1 MKIELKNLREQDLLA
16 LVEICNNIDRKY
28 MRNRMPYPYT
38 DNDAKACWENLQKKG
53 EGTILYKLIW
63 VDDIPIGSI
72 SVEKQTDVYYQMGE
86 LGYCLRREYAGKGI
100 MTKAVELMCPMAFNQ
115 LALRRIMA
123 RIYAPNIASRKVS
136 EKNNFKLEGT
146 LAEAVVKGDNVYDL
160 CIYGLLRK

>member
-1 MKIELKNLREQDLLA
+1 
-16 LVEICNNIDRKY
+16 
-28 MRNRMPYPYT
+28 
-38 DNDAKACWENLQKKG
+38 
-53 EGTILYKLIW
+53 
-63 VDDIPIGSI
+63 
-72 SVEKQTDVYYQMGE
+72 
-86 LGYCLRREYAGKGI
+86 
-100 MTKAVELMCPMAFNQ
+100 MTKAVELIYPLAFKQ